1 MRNGTHGEN
10 SLTVTA
16 VKGNETVILAVP
28 VTIVTESIST
38 FDRLKELVSIKTT
51 TDAADIKKGKDKYYV
66 LAEDINAGQYAAGA
80 GGSNTTYAGFAGTLD
95 GRNHKLIGGTTG
107 GHGLFGGLYGGTIK
121 NITFE
126 GVTYGGTR
134 WNSLIANNIFGA
146 TMENVTITVA
156 NELDMSGIDTDLAEA
171 EWNNRGLIAFGH
183 TQGLKM
189 TNVTIEA
196 RNAKLFTLFGTGS
209 LSCQKGQYTCDRV
222 NVIVKGLKY
231 LGRMKNTDGTSVG
244 LGINEVPNL
253 IVTIVE

>member
-1 MRNGTHGEN
+1 M
-10 SLTVTA
+10 
-16 VKGNETVILAVP
+16 
-28 VTIVTESIST
+28 
-38 FDRLKELVSIKTT
+38 
-51 TDAADIKKGKDKYYV
+51 
-66 LAEDINAGQYAAGA
+66 
-80 GGSNTTYAGFAGTLD
+80 
-95 GRNHKLIGGTTG
+95 
-107 GHGLFGGLYGGTIK
+107 FGGLYGGMIK

-196 RNAKLFTLFGTGS
+196 KNAKLFTLFGTGS

-231 LGRMKNTDGTSVG
+231 LGRTASSS
-244 LGINEVPNL
+244 LGINEVSNL
-253 IVTIVE
+253 TVTIAE